1 MHVDWAALG
10 IVAVVSIATSV
21 IFTILLA
28 SGIRLISAA
37 KIKSNEGGSGTVT
50 LSLAYV
56 LLGLAALLV
65 LFGIYLIIPQFH

>member
-1 MHVDWAALG
+1 MHIDWAALG
-10 IVAVVSIATSV
+10 VVAVVSIATSV

-28 SGIRLISAA
+28 SGIRLVSAA
-37 KIKSNEGGSGTVT
+37 KIKTNEGGSGTMI

-65 LFGIYLIIPQFH
+65 LFGIYLIIPRFH